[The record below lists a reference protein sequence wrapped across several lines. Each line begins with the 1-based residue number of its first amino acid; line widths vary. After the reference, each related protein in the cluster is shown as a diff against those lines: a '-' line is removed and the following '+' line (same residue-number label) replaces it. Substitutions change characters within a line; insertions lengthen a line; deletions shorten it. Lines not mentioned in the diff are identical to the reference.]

1 MKLILR
7 ASILFLPN
15 GDIELTSFILDYL
28 LSMIIYLLTNV
39 EDKFIIIKSF
49 VSLILYYYE

>member
-7 ASILFLPN
+7 ASILFLSN

>member
-39 EDKFIIIKSF
+39 EDKFIVIKSF